1 MSLDLKPS
9 FKTCVDA
16 RVEGLASNV
25 DYLENRRRNFIQ
37 KKHGRKRHLPGT
49 HVSFS
54 GLSFFL
60 LYRLFTPSMTPKDK
74 KNK

>member
-54 GLSFFL
+54 GL
-60 LYRLFTPSMTPKDK
+60 
-74 KNK
+74 